1 MKAKKLMSALLA
13 LVTAASMVACAKAE
27 PTADPKVT
35 SPAPQATEVLASGEK
50 DWSTQE
56 PYTVKMMLPGV
67 ATTEDCAEISALASE
82 ITLAKYNTAIEIG
95 RSGFGTY
102 DQEVNLM
109 LTSGEKLDMLYNG
122 RGTFVSAV
130 NNGQVVEIGQYLD
143 EYAPEMKAA
152 IRAEDWETVTVNGG
166 IYAVPANK
174 EKATAWGF
182 VMNKEI
188 ADSTGIDYS
197 QIHSEEELEPLLR
210 KVKEMYPD
218 MYPVVSNGG
227 TMNTMT
233 MIDDLGGDFGVLKD
247 ATDPNARTV
256 VNWYAT
262 DEYREIVER
271 RYQWAQEGLIMPD
284 AVTNTD
290 PWASLVS
297 SGRAFGRFTNVK
309 PGIEA
314 EQTKNAGIP
323 LVVISMTD
331 AYTTT
336 TRLDILW
343 YVAHNSE
350 HPERTV
356 QIMNE
361 IYTNPELQNIL
372 ANGIEGKHWEY
383 KNAEKTLIGYPEGV
397 SGANTGYP
405 SYPWAWLNEMIT
417 PVWEG
422 SEPTLWEETQQYN
435 QDAIASPAKG
445 FSWDN
450 SAVMNEV
457 TACNNVVS
465 KYANA
470 LECGSVDPATALPD
484 FLAELEAAG
493 INSIIEEKQRQL
505 DTWFATK

>member
-1 MKAKKLMSALLA
+1 MKAKRLLA
-13 LVTAASMVACAKAE
+13 ALMAVSMVAL
-27 PTADPKVT
+27 TACGQSASGSQETGTT
-35 SPAPQATEVLASGEK
+35 SPEQAESTAAK

-56 PYTVKMMLPGV
+56 PYTVKLMLPGI
-67 ATTEDCAEISALASE
+67 ATTEDCAEVARLASE
-82 ITLAKYNTAIEIG
+82 ITEAKYNTTIEIG
-95 RSGFGTY
+95 RSGFGAY

-122 RGTFVSAV
+122 RGSFVSAV
-130 NNGQVVEIGQYLD
+130 NNGQIVEIGQYLD

-152 IRAEDWETVTVNGG
+152 ISPEDWETVTVDGG

-197 QIHSEEELEPLLR
+197 QIDSEEELEPLLR

-227 TMNTMT
+227 TMDTMT
-233 MIDDLGGDFGVLKD
+233 TFDDLGGDYGVLK
-247 ATDPNARTV
+247 NALDQDDHTV

-271 RYQWAQEGLIMPD
+271 RYRWAQEGLIMPD

-290 PWASLVS
+290 PWGALVS

-314 EQTKNAGIP
+314 EHAKNAGVEM
-323 LVVISMTD
+323 VVLPMTET
-331 AYTTT
+331 YTTT

-350 HPERTV
+350 KPERTV

-372 ANGIEGKHWEY
+372 CNGVEGKHYEY
-383 KNAEKTLIGYPEGV
+383 KNEEHTLVGYPEGV
-397 SGANTGYP
+397 TGANSGYP

-422 SEPTLWEETQQYN
+422 SDVTLWEETAKFN
-435 QDAIASPAKG
+435 EEAIASPAKG
-445 FSWDN
+445 FSWN
-450 SAVMNEV
+450 NMMVLNEV
-457 TACNNVVS
+457 TACNNVRS
-465 KYANA
+465 KYAKA
-470 LECGSVDPATALPD
+470 LECGSADPATALPE

-493 INSIIEEKQRQL
+493 IQTIIDEKQAQL
-505 DTWFATK
+505 DAWFASK

>member
-1 MKAKKLMSALLA
+1 MNIKKLTAAILA
-13 LVTAASMVACAKAE
+13 LVMAVSMAACSGDNA
-27 PTADPKVT
+27 PPSADPPAAPAAPGET
-35 SPAPQATEVLASGEK
+35 SAPSEK

-56 PYTVKMMLPGV
+56 PYTVKLMLPGV
-67 ATTEDCAEISALASE
+67 ATTEDCAEVSELASE
-82 ITLAKYNTAIEIG
+82 ITRAKFNTTIEIG

-109 LTSGEKLDMLYNG
+109 LTSGEKLDMLYSG
-122 RGTFVSAV
+122 RGTFVSSV
-130 NNGQVVEIGQYLD
+130 NNGQIVEIGQYLD

-152 IRAEDWETVTVNGG
+152 ISAEDWETVTVGGG

-174 EKATAWGF
+174 EKATGWGF

-188 ADSTGIDYS
+188 ADSTGIDYT
-197 QIHSEEELEPLLR
+197 QIKTEEELEPLLR

-227 TMNTMT
+227 TMDTMT
-233 MIDDLGGDFGVLKD
+233 TIDGLGGDYGVLN

-256 VNWYAT
+256 VNKYAEA
-262 DEYREIVER
+262 EYREIVER
-271 RYQWAQEGLIMPD
+271 RYRWGQEGLIMPD

-314 EQTKNAGIP
+314 EQTKNAGIE
-323 LVVISMTD
+323 LVVIPLTE

-350 HPERTV
+350 QPERTV
-356 QIMNE
+356 QVMNE

-372 ANGIEGKHWEY
+372 ANGIEGKHYEY
-383 KNAEKTLIGYPEGV
+383 KNEEKTLVGYPEGV

-422 SEPTLWEETQQYN
+422 SEVTLWEETQQYN
-435 QDAIASPAKG
+435 ADAIASPAKG

-493 INSIIEEKQRQL
+493 IDAIIAEKQSQL
-505 DTWFATK
+505 DAWFAAQ